1 MIIRGRQ
8 QGRALGYV
16 RNITFATA
24 LLYIAALHHC
34 VHAVPIA
41 TSAGEAP
48 RFKTEPEIAPEQAT
62 GVAKLKLNHPEV
74 ALKEVKLKRFES
86 ETGASQDIGISSI
99 KAIKQASATKNEA
112 PGVP

>member
-1 MIIRGRQ
+1 M
-8 QGRALGYV
+8 
-16 RNITFATA
+16 
-24 LLYIAALHHC
+24 
-34 VHAVPIA
+34 
-41 TSAGEAP
+41 
-48 RFKTEPEIAPEQAT
+48 
-62 GVAKLKLNHPEV
+62 AKLKLNHPEV